1 MLYCIRTTGNTM
13 VNGGIVDC
21 KSPDFHADS
30 ERATFGSVT
39 IFLIR
44 EWAKTGPNSVRNVIC
59 TYLINYHS
67 ELHPNNDFR
76 IINGPH
82 RLIAIDEN
90 NGIVLGPNQLEYL
103 TQDIRSRMNAD
114 ILSGK
119 YATDITPAAGAAIK
133 VTLY

>member
-76 IINGPH
+76 IMNGPYH
-82 RLIAIDEN
+82 LIAIDEN
-90 NGIVLGPNQLEYL
+90 NGTVLDQHHLEIL
-103 TQDIRSRMNAD
+103 KQNIRNRMNAD
-114 ILSGK
+114 ILLSR
-119 YATDITPAAGAAIK
+119 YETDITPAAGAAIK